1 MRIKLATLRVLFWM
15 VLPLSY
21 GKVHQTFRIALGT
34 CSKFVR
40 PPPYRPKTVYLY
52 NWNNVYLF
60 GSKRSDEKCLLLDE
74 HITLKSC
81 QISKFSKIILS
92 KGKWWHWTSKAKLKV
107 DLNFLV
113 KVKANWEWKSYLGNQ
128 VLSNSWSCWLAYWNT
143 TTVDSLTKKS
153 HYQNPLRFSFHILIW
168 YSQWGFTDKS
178 RNLHKKAK
186 SWRILVV
193 VVKWRRRP
201 NGLLTT

>member
-1 MRIKLATLRVLFWM
+1 MTENDLVLYQINVIILIWIKGMAWGYAHTFANSEKIFEPQMRIKLATLRVLVWM

-21 GKVHQTFRIALGT
+21 WKVHQTFRIALGT
-34 CSKFVR
+34 CSKFGR

-60 GSKRSDEKCLLLDE
+60 SSKRSYEKCLLLDE

-81 QISKFSKIILS
+81 QISKFAKIILS

-128 VLSNSWSCWLAYWNT
+128 VLSNSWSCWLA
-143 TTVDSLTKKS
+143 
-153 HYQNPLRFSFHILIW
+153 
-168 YSQWGFTDKS
+168 
-178 RNLHKKAK
+178 
-186 SWRILVV
+186 
-193 VVKWRRRP
+193 
-201 NGLLTT
+201 